1 VTLITVCRLTSDWAS
16 AVKSNISMLTNA
28 ATDTARQSVTWLARV
43 ALLSICSASAGAEA
57 RLCNQQLLP
66 WLWAS
71 RACSRPRQPSR
82 SRLRSVSAACVMS
95 TTWLPEDAAL
105 PPHATGDAAAAREP
119 GSEPV
124 MAPPH
129 DVDQPD
135 GRPGRLQRPSRQS
148 AVAEAH
154 LPGSAPQG
162 GTDVACKLPRGPAR
176 VEPGPPEAKGGGGG
190 FAAGSGGRLLFEKV
204 LTSSDVSGPGRVV
217 VPKVRTHAER
227 RQADRLLF
235 AAHWS

>member
-1 VTLITVCRLTSDWAS
+1 VSLITVCSLASDLAS
-16 AVKSNISMLTNA
+16 ALKSNISLLTNA
-28 ATDTARQSVTWLARV
+28 AIDTARQSVTWRCTRRTAQYLLRV
-43 ALLSICSASAGAEA
+43 GRGRA
-57 RLCNQQLLP
+57 RLCNHQLLS

-71 RACSRPRQPSR
+71 RARSRPRQPSR
-82 SRLRSVSAACVMS
+82 SRARSVSAACVMS

-105 PPHATGDAAAAREP
+105 PPHATVDAAAAREP

-124 MAPPH
+124 TAPPH
-129 DVDQPD
+129 DEDQPD
-135 GRPGRLQRPSRQS
+135 GRPGRPQRPSRQS

-162 GTDVACKLPRGPAR
+162 GTDVARKLPRGPAR

-227 RQADRLLF
+227 RQADRVLF